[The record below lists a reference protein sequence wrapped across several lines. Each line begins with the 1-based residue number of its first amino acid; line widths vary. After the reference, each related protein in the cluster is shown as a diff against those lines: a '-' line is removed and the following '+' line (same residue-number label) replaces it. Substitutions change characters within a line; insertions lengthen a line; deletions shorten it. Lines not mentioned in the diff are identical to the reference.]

1 MISEVKVS
9 LQKAEPVSMSKEGGS
24 QRGRTVNEDC
34 TKDSTKGDEVMT
46 SGVKSRSRK
55 RNLKSNQERLS
66 AAMRKNRKRELH
78 KVILLRELFF

>member
-46 SGVKSRSRK
+46 SGVK
-55 RNLKSNQERLS
+55 
-66 AAMRKNRKRELH
+66 
-78 KVILLRELFF
+78 V